1 MANSGGQPA
10 TYPKNIRGS
19 FPVVKWEGYEA
30 NHSCLF
36 SAEAKNEWSYTFTPT
51 HGRHRGNFTV
61 TDLLQILILILILPP
76 LLLLLLLLFCTLL
89 SLLLLHSA
97 DITSRICTVLTF
109 LKVNSISIIMCSYV
123 CDICHTK
130 CHTAGS
136 CGSLVI
142 TIKMKTTKISEW
154 TPSYCLK
161 FLKKE
166 PYQSSIMHSFRTLK
180 TVVLVL
186 SLITKSHFHHAVN
199 QFFWDM
205 TLQLDMLWLM
215 FQIHS
220 TFTFSGLLTTK
231 MKVLRVCKMGTPHP
245 MTQCHIQKEFSLQQ
259 HQCQNLKPWTRQVYI

>member
-1 MANSGGQPA
+1 M
-10 TYPKNIRGS
+10 
-19 FPVVKWEGYEA
+19 VKWAGYEA

-36 SAEAKNEWSYTFTPT
+36 SAEAKNEWSYTFTPP
-51 HGRHRGNFTV
+51 HGRQRGNFTV
-61 TDLLQILILILILPP
+61 TDLPQILLLILILILPP
-76 LLLLLLLLFCTLL
+76 LLLLLLLLVLFCILL

-97 DITSRICTVLTF
+97 DTISRICTVLTF
-109 LKVNSISIIMCSYV
+109 LKVNSISIILCSYV

-166 PYQSSIMHSFRTLK
+166 PHKSSITHSFRTLK

-186 SLITKSHFHHAVN
+186 SHITKSHSHHAVK

-220 TFTFSGLLTTK
+220 TFTFSGLLTMK
-231 MKVLRVCKMGTPHP
+231 MKALRVCKMLGTTHP
-245 MTQCHIQKEFSLQQ
+245 ITQCHNQKELT
-259 HQCQNLKPWTRQVYI
+259 L